1 MYVQCERCKTEYDFD
16 DALVSE
22 RGTTVKCTQCGH
34 QFKVRRGAGTV
45 VEAGSDR
52 WVVTTVSGKTLV
64 FTSLRELQKA
74 ILGKQVARGDSLA
87 RGSGPPRILGGI
99 AELEPFFDGKRTSM
113 AAASEVQPQAGTQRS
128 SSRPPPPPGN
138 ESHPLEPPKRGRID
152 TLRPP
157 MEHGTAM
164 PPPAAAQERVS
175 PFAKTA
181 SPASAALA
189 GTLPHMQAPGVPS
202 RTPPP
207 PFVVAVP
214 PPEPTI
220 PTPPPQMAPPPEVP
234 TMPAVQVD
242 ARPQS
247 YMPEMSSP
255 IPPPA
260 TRASRPPQDSYLDP
274 RPSLADEFAVPPRR
288 PMGGW
293 IVAAV
298 LFLGVCVL
306 GFFVAKPYLL
316 SGTPKP
322 AASSLAPLDPKA
334 QKLLD
339 DGERA
344 YSDGDLDGAKE
355 NFDKA
360 SMLADKDPRVML
372 DIARVANARADVAWL
387 KVRLLPPDSGE
398 PLALAKKDLDDLAVK
413 AKAAAEASLASAPDD
428 PAAMRAKMD
437 ALRITGDLPG
447 ARALVLPTSSIAAQ
461 PESAYVLAALDL
473 AEPTVP
479 TAQVLSRLRDAAD
492 AERNLGRARGALVY
506 ALARSGDPGAARREI
521 ERLLALP
528 KPYALLAPL
537 RAFVDRAPAPTG
549 DAGPVAV
556 MNVNALPTGAAV
568 GTGGGA
574 SNDPRVL
581 LQQADT
587 ARQHGDLDKA
597 KTLYGKALELNPSD
611 SEALAGL
618 GQVAHAQH
626 DMANAQTYYRRA
638 MAANGTYLP
647 AMVGLADVLWDSGD
661 KPGAVKIYKDVEDR
675 FPEAAYASYVKQRA
689 EGGGGGGATPA
700 PTSSDPAP

>member
-34 QFKVRRGAGTV
+34 QFKVRRGAGAV

-74 ILGKQVARGDSLA
+74 ILGKQVSRGDSLA
-87 RGSGPPRILGGI
+87 RGTGPTRILGGI
-99 AELEPFFDGKRTSM
+99 AELEPFFEGKRTSM
-113 AAASEVQPQAGTQRS
+113 AAAGEVQAPPGTKRS

-138 ESHPLEPPKRGRID
+138 ESQPLEPPKRGRID

-164 PPPAAAQERVS
+164 PPPAAPVS

-181 SPASAALA
+181 SPATAALA
-189 GTLPHMQAPGVPS
+189 GTLPHMS
-202 RTPPP
+202 RNPPP
-207 PFVVAVP
+207 VFPGLTP
-214 PPEPTI
+214 PPEPTL
-220 PTPPPQMAPPPEVP
+220 PTPPPQMMTPPPDAP
-234 TMPAVQVD
+234 TMPALHVD
-242 ARPQS
+242 TRMSSQG

-255 IPPPA
+255 LPPPA
-260 TRASRPPQDSYLDP
+260 MRASRPPQDSYLDP
-274 RPSLADEFAVPPRR
+274 RPSLADALPPARR

-306 GFFVAKPYLL
+306 GFFVAKPHLVPA
-316 SGTPKP
+316 TPKP
-322 AASSLAPLDPKA
+322 VASLAPLDPKA

-344 YSDGDLDGAKE
+344 LSDGDLVGAKE

-360 SMLADKDPRVML
+360 SMLADKDPRVLL
-372 DIARVANARADVAWL
+372 DIARVANASADVAWL
-387 KVRLLPPDSGE
+387 KVRLLAPDSGE
-398 PLALAKKDLDDLAVK
+398 PLALAKKDLDELA
-413 AKAAAEASLASAPDD
+413 AKARMAADASLTSATED

-437 ALRITGDLPG
+437 ALRITGDLLG
-447 ARALVLPTSSIAAQ
+447 ARALVPPTTSIASQ

-479 TAQVLSRLRDAAD
+479 TAQVLTRLRDASD

-506 ALARSGDPGAARREI
+506 ALARSGDQAGARREL
-521 ERLLALP
+521 EHLLTLPRPYPLLAL
-528 KPYALLAPL
+528 L
-537 RAFVDRAPAPTG
+537 RAFVDRAPAPAG
-549 DAGPVAV
+549 DAGAVAV
-556 MNVNALPTGAAV
+556 MNVNALPTGVAT
-568 GTGGGA
+568 GTGAGA

-587 ARQHGDLDKA
+587 ARQHGDMDKA
-597 KTLYGKALELNPSD
+597 KSLYGKALEINPND

-626 DMANAQTYYRRA
+626 DLANAQTYFRRA

-661 KPGAVKIYKDVEDR
+661 KPGAQKIYKDVQDR
-675 FPEAAYASYVKQRA
+675 FPEAAYPSYVKQRA
-689 EGGGGGGATPA
+689 EGGGGGGAPA
-700 PTSSDPAP
+700 PTDPTP

>member
-45 VEAGSDR
+45 VEEGSDR

-74 ILGKQVARGDSLA
+74 ILGKQVSRGDSLA
-87 RGSGPPRILGGI
+87 RGSGPTRILGGI

-113 AAASEVQPQAGTQRS
+113 AAASEVQPPRRS

-138 ESHPLEPPKRGRID
+138 ESHPLEPPRRGRID

-164 PPPAAAQERVS
+164 PPPAAAPVS

-189 GTLPHMQAPGVPS
+189 GTLPHMQAPAVPS

-207 PFVVAVP
+207 PFAGLAP
-214 PPEPTI
+214 PPEPTL
-220 PTPPPQMAPPPEVP
+220 PTPPPQMMMPPPDAP
-234 TMPAVQVD
+234 TMPALQMD
-242 ARPQS
+242 ARGQPQA
-247 YMPEMSSP
+247 YMPELSSP
-255 IPPPA
+255 LPPPA
-260 TRASRPPQDSYLDP
+260 MRASRPPQDSYLDP
-274 RPSLADEFAVPPRR
+274 RPSLADALAPPARR

-306 GFFVAKPYLL
+306 GFFVAKPYLVP
-316 SGTPKP
+316 GTPK
-322 AASSLAPLDPKA
+322 AAASLAPLDPRA

-344 YSDGDLDGAKE
+344 FSDGDLDGAKE

-360 SMLADKDPRVML
+360 SMLADKDPRVLL

-387 KVRLLPPDSGE
+387 KARLLPTDSGE
-398 PLALAKKDLDDLAVK
+398 PLALARKDLDDLA
-413 AKAAAEASLASAPDD
+413 AKSRMAADASLTSAPDD
-428 PAAMRAKMD
+428 PSAMRAKMD

-447 ARALVLPTSSIAAQ
+447 ARALVPPTSSIASQ

-479 TAQVLSRLRDAAD
+479 TAQVLTRLRDAAD

-506 ALARSGDPGAARREI
+506 ALARSGDQGGARREL
-521 ERLLALP
+521 ERLLTLP
-528 KPYALLAPL
+528 RPYPLLAPL
-537 RAFVDRAPAPTG
+537 RAFVDRAPAPAG

-556 MNVNALPTGAAV
+556 MNVNALPTGVAT

-587 ARQHGDLDKA
+587 ARQHGDMDKA
-597 KTLYGKALELNPSD
+597 KSLFGRALEINPND

-618 GQVAHAQH
+618 GQVAHSQH
-626 DMANAQTYYRRA
+626 DLANAQTYYRRA

-661 KPGAVKIYKDVEDR
+661 KPGAQKIYKDVQDR
-675 FPEAAYASYVKQRA
+675 FPEAAYPSYVKQRA
-689 EGGGGGGATPA
+689 EGGGGAAPA
-700 PTSSDPAP
+700 PTDPAP